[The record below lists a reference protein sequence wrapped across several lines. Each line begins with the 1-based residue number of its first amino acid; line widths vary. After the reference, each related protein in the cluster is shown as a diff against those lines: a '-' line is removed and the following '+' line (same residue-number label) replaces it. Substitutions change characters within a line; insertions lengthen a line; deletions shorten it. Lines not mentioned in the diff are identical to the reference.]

1 MQIKHPDGKRAPTRL
16 GFNKENIGWEEN
28 SKVVKLK
35 NTKVKVKH
43 LYETHFPK

>member
-1 MQIKHPDGKRAPTRL
+1 MQIKRSEGKRAPTRL
-16 GFNKENIGWEEN
+16 SFNKENIGFEEN

-35 NTKVKVKH
+35 NIKVKVEH